1 MYADDH
7 QVYHNGSNITA
18 IISELTYEAENVSRW
33 YRANLLQVNTKKY
46 QVLAMSRRNV
56 NKEAKDKCTLDV
68 DNQKLKPIANLK
80 ILGVTINDKLSL
92 TEHISD
98 IG

>member
-1 MYADDH
+1 MTIY
-7 QVYHNGSNITA
+7 
-18 IISELTYEAENVSRW
+18 LYEAENVSRW
-33 YRANLLQVNTKKY
+33 YRANLLQANTKKY

-92 TEHISD
+92 TEQISD
-98 IG
+98 IC